1 MSPPCLPATEGGARR
16 GLHTGVSLT
25 SLASVLSRLLLGSR
39 PVGDTWCKAVD
50 TVTKG
55 PPLLEGTSAASL
67 VAGCPYRTPGVGTV
81 SSLSA
86 PFPVLSCPHRPRH
99 TRAVFLA
106 PRLSSCASCSQICVP
121 HCLVCLALCRRLSK
135 NRGTEPNWGS
145 KNLMEVN

>member
-86 PFPVLSCPHRPRH
+86 PFPVLSCPTDLATPELFFWHPG
-99 TRAVFLA
+99 FLPVLAA
-106 PRLSSCASCSQICVP
+106 PRSVSPTAWCVWLCVEDSQRTEGLSQTGAQ
-121 HCLVCLALCRRLSK
+121 R
-135 NRGTEPNWGS
+135 T
-145 KNLMEVN
+145 